1 MTLAILAVF
10 SVALT
15 LLGFVLPPQGV
26 KRATL
31 LLRHRVFP

>member
-1 MTLAILAVF
+1 MTLAILAIF

-26 KRATL
+26 KL
-31 LLRHRVFP
+31 SLIHI